1 MYEQKERERKKQ
13 IDRQIDTHTYIHAQR
28 ETKKKRIEGETG
40 RKQQDRMTD
49 RQIETER
56 ECVYAKLPGKN
67 QLKVLVEAN

>member
-1 MYEQKERERKKQ
+1 MYEQKETEMKTDRQ
-13 IDRQIDTHTYIHAQR
+13 IDRQTYIHAQR